1 MSVPHDE
8 AAALKAQHDALL
20 LGLNHEL
27 RTPLTLI
34 QNFTQLLATSDLD
47 ESQRRFVEGIAEG
60 VSRAQAVVEQ
70 LVDGGNRLGGTEV
83 PKAPIEG

>member
-8 AAALKAQHDALL
+8 VAALKAQQEALL

-34 QNFTQLLATSDLD
+34 QNFTQLLATGELD
-47 ESQRRFVEGIAEG
+47 AQQRHFVEGIAEG
-60 VSRAQAVVEQ
+60 VARAQAVVDQ
-70 LVDGGNRLGGTEV
+70 LLDSGTRVGGTEV
-83 PKAPIEG
+83 PKSPLQD